1 MYTRKET
8 ENWLINVPD
17 AENSDWLLTEEKGL
31 LILDLEFIV
40 FPLTVNTV
48 VLEHVGHVLSSDE
61 GVVDSD
67 ELNIVPLENNSS
79 NQTTNS
85 SESVDSDPNL
95 LVSYIK
101 QQTKSEKRS
110 DQKTQQRKIA
120 ATGREISKSERLTH
134 CRIENES

>member
-48 VLEHVGHVLSSDE
+48 VLEHVGLQQSNTE
-61 GVVDSD
+61 RNQNQ
-67 ELNIVPLENNSS
+67 LNHINSNHKQA
-79 NQTTNS
+79 NQ
-85 SESVDSDPNL
+85 
-95 LVSYIK
+95 
-101 QQTKSEKRS
+101 
-110 DQKTQQRKIA
+110 
-120 ATGREISKSERLTH
+120 
-134 CRIENES
+134 